1 MIALKIPLSGIAV
14 KVSCARGHNFCS
26 GIEGR
31 NPLKRCRKCARV
43 LPNIFETARG
53 LWGVYQVHKGEF
65 SGIRG
70 YLGKT
75 QKELAQLLGT
85 SLKAIQ
91 SFEQGWRRIPVHVER
106 QVLFLL
112 AHHRPQSGESGQ
124 NCWTTKNCPKE
135 TRERCP
141 AWEYRLGHLCW
152 FINGTICHGKIQGSW
167 QKKMTLCRKCEI
179 FHSLIP
185 SV

>member
-1 MIALKIPLSGIAV
+1 M
-14 KVSCARGHNFCS
+14 
-26 GIEGR
+26 R
-31 NPLKRCRKCARV
+31 NS
-43 LPNIFETARG
+43 
-53 LWGVYQVHKGEF
+53 EF
-65 SGIRG
+65 SSIRA

-91 SFEQGWRRIPVHVER
+91 SFEQGWRRIPVHGER
-106 QVLFLL
+106 QMLFLL
-112 AHHRPQSGESGQ
+112 AHHAPRSGKARK
-124 NCWTTKNCPKE
+124 NCWSAKNCPKK
-135 TRERCP
+135 TREQCP

-152 FINGTICHGKIQGSW
+152 FINGTVCQGKTQGSW

-179 FHSLIP
+179 FQSLMP